1 MQDNIDKTNC
11 SVVVAAGISFGLS
24 KGLNNIRPVKGAGC
38 GNVVGDCIENQAT
51 KTNPSCEGG
60 PFVLNTRKAVF

>member
-24 KGLNNIRPVKGAGC
+24 KGLNNIRPVEGAGC
-38 GNVVGDCIENQAT
+38 G
-51 KTNPSCEGG
+51 K
-60 PFVLNTRKAVF
+60 VL